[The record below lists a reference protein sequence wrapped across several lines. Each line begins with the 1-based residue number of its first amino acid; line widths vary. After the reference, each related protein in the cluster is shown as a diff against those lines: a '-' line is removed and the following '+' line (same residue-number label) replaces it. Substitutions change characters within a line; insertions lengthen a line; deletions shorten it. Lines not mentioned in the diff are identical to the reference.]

1 VSVSAAVEFERSP
14 VAVSIEGLI
23 RQRAAGESIQITAPR
38 VRVATAGGHQ
48 STFKGRGIEF
58 DESRL
63 YQPGDDLRTI
73 DWRVTA
79 RTGEPHTKIFREE
92 RNRPIIAWV
101 DLRREMM
108 FATRGA
114 FKAVIAAE
122 SAAIVAWSA
131 IAHGDRLG
139 GLVFSDT
146 DHHELRPR
154 LGRAAALRLF
164 QLICES
170 WHAPSVEHATAAG
183 SLQRLTRVARPG
195 SLVFLVSDFRDLDTD
210 CERHLRRLAVH
221 SDLLLMHV
229 YDRLETEL
237 PPPGRYRIHDGTRAR
252 PIETGNSAARERYA
266 GKFAARRERL
276 MQLQKLPGVAVVEC
290 RTDED
295 PQAVL
300 GSRFRKK

>member
-1 VSVSAAVEFERSP
+1 MAAAVEYERSP
-14 VAVSIEGLI
+14 VAVSIESLI
-23 RQRAAGESIQITAPR
+23 RQRAAGESIQISAPR

-92 RNRPIIAWV
+92 RNRPVIAWV
-101 DLRREMM
+101 DLRGEMM
-108 FATRGA
+108 FATRGV

-139 GLVFSDT
+139 GLIFSDT

-164 QLICES
+164 QLICDS
-170 WHAPSVEHATAAG
+170 WHAPAAEHAAAAG

-210 CERHLRRLAVH
+210 SERHLRRLAVH

-229 YDRLETEL
+229 YDRLEAEL
-237 PPPGRYRIHDGTRAR
+237 PPPGRYRIHDGARAV
-252 PIETGNSAARERYA
+252 PIETGSAGARAQYA
-266 GKFAARRERL
+266 AKFAARRERL
-276 MQLQKLPGVAVVEC
+276 MQLQKLPGIAVVEC

-295 PQAVL
+295 PQTVL

>member
-1 VSVSAAVEFERSP
+1 MSAAAEYERSA
-14 VAVSIEGLI
+14 VAVTIESLI
-23 RQRAAGESIQITAPR
+23 RQRATGESIQITAPR
-38 VRVATAGGHQ
+38 VRVSTAGGHQ

-108 FATRGA
+108 FATRGV
-114 FKAVIAAE
+114 FKAVVAAE
-122 SAAIVAWSA
+122 SAAIIAWSA

-164 QLICES
+164 QLIADS
-170 WHAPSVEHATAAG
+170 WHTPEFSPAHASASS
-183 SLQRLTRVARPG
+183 SLKRLTRVARPG
-195 SLVFLVSDFRDLDTD
+195 SLVFLVSDFRDLDAD
-210 CERHLRRLAVH
+210 GERHLRRLAVH

-229 YDRLETEL
+229 YDQLEAEL
-237 PPPGRYRIHDGTRAR
+237 PPPGRYRIYDGARAL
-252 PIETGNSAARERYA
+252 PIETSGSAVRERYA
-266 GKFAARRERL
+266 EKFGQRRERL
-276 MQLQKLPGVAVVEC
+276 LRLQKLPGVAVVEC
-290 RTDED
+290 RTDDD
-295 PQAVL
+295 PQTVL